1 MSGGSLRRVVIT
13 GMGCVSALGLNAR
26 DTWAAMREG
35 RSGIA
40 PLTGLQASDLRTLVA
55 AQLKG
60 YDPLAYFDEKR
71 LVMLDPVSQYAL
83 VAAREAMAQAG
94 LDCRGELAERAAVI
108 IGTGIGGASTQD
120 QMAKRLYGEGNP
132 RVHPMAI
139 VRVMPNAPASQI
151 SLEMGLRG
159 PVFAVASACASANHA
174 IGQALMLLQA
184 GVADVALTGGVEAC
198 ITVGTVK
205 AWEAMRVMADD
216 TCRPFSQGRRGL
228 VLGEGAGVFVLETLD
243 HALARGATILAELA
257 GCGMSADAADI
268 VMPDAGG
275 AARAMRAALAH
286 AGLAPQDVGY
296 INAHGTGT
304 VANDK
309 TETRAI
315 QAVFGEQAKPLA
327 QRLAVSST
335 KSMHGHA
342 LGAGGA
348 LELVAVIGALR
359 EGVLPPTINHLGP
372 DPECDL
378 DVVPNE
384 AVQRPVQAAL
394 SNSFA
399 FGGLNAVLALR
410 RWPAA
415 H

>member
-13 GMGCVSALGLNAR
+13 GMGCVSALGLSAP

-35 RSGIA
+35 KSGIA
-40 PLTGLQASDLRTLVA
+40 PLTGLQATDLRTPVA

-60 YDPLAYFDEKR
+60 YDPLAHFDEKR

-94 LDCRGELAERAAVI
+94 LDCRGELADRTAVI

-151 SLEMGLRG
+151 SLELGLRG

-174 IGQALMLLQA
+174 IGQALMLLQS

-216 TCRPFSQGRRGL
+216 TCRP
-228 VLGEGAGVFVLETLD
+228 
-243 HALARGATILAELA
+243 
-257 GCGMSADAADI
+257 
-268 VMPDAGG
+268 
-275 AARAMRAALAH
+275 
-286 AGLAPQDVGY
+286 
-296 INAHGTGT
+296 
-304 VANDK
+304 
-309 TETRAI
+309 
-315 QAVFGEQAKPLA
+315 
-327 QRLAVSST
+327 
-335 KSMHGHA
+335 
-342 LGAGGA
+342 
-348 LELVAVIGALR
+348 
-359 EGVLPPTINHLGP
+359 
-372 DPECDL
+372 
-378 DVVPNE
+378 
-384 AVQRPVQAAL
+384 
-394 SNSFA
+394 
-399 FGGLNAVLALR
+399 
-410 RWPAA
+410 
-415 H
+415 

>member
-1 MSGGSLRRVVIT
+1 MLRRVVIT
-13 GMGCVSALGLNAR
+13 GMGCVSALGVTAAATWVGMR
-26 DTWAAMREG
+26 DGCT
-35 RSGIA
+35 GIG
-40 PLTGLQASDLRTLVA
+40 PLTGLNDSTLRTAVA
-55 AQLKG
+55 AQAKG
-60 YDPLAYFDEKR
+60 FVAGEHFDDKR
-71 LVMLDPVSQYAL
+71 LVLLDPVAQFAL
-83 VAAREAMAQAG
+83 VAAREAVAQSG
-94 LDCRGELAERAAVI
+94 LAFDDELAERTAVI

-120 QMAKRLYGEGNP
+120 QMARRLYGEGNP

-151 SLEMGLRG
+151 SIEFGLRG
-159 PVFAVASACASANHA
+159 PVFAVASACASSNHA
-174 IGQALMLLQA
+174 LGQALMLLQS
-184 GVADVALTGGVEAC
+184 GVADVALAGGTEAC

-205 AWEAMRVMADD
+205 AWEAMRVLADD
-216 TCRPFSQGRRGL
+216 TCRPFSKDRHGL

-243 HALARGATILAELA
+243 HAKARGAVILAEFA
-257 GCGMSADAADI
+257 GVGMSADAADI
-268 VMPDAGG
+268 VMPDASG

-286 AGLAPQDVGY
+286 GGLSLQDVAY

-304 VANDK
+304 LANDA

-315 QAVFGEQAKPLA
+315 RALFGSHADA
-327 QRLAVSST
+327 LAVSST

-359 EGVLPPTINHLGP
+359 EGVVPPTINYLGP
-372 DPECDL
+372 DPACDL
-378 DVVPNE
+378 NVVPNT
-384 AVQRPVQAAL
+384 AQQRPVRVAL

-410 RWPAA
+410 RWA
-415 H
+415 

>member
-1 MSGGSLRRVVIT
+1 MAALRSGVPRVVIT
-13 GMGCVSALGLNAR
+13 GQGCVSPLGLTAVA
-26 DTWAAMREG
+26 TWQAMRDG
-35 RSGIA
+35 RAGIA
-40 PLTGLQASDLRTLVA
+40 PLTGLQATDLRTPVA

-60 YDPLAYFDEKR
+60 FEPTAYFDEKR
-71 LVMLDPVSQYAL
+71 LVLLDPVSQYAL

-94 LDCRGELAERAAVI
+94 LKLEGEAADRAAVV

-120 QMAKRLYGEGNP
+120 SMARRLYGEGNP

-174 IGQALMLLQA
+174 LAQALMLLQT
-184 GVADVALTGGVEAC
+184 GVVDVALAGGVEAC

-216 TCRPFSQGRRGL
+216 TCRPFSKGRRGL
-228 VLGEGAGVFVLETLD
+228 VLGEGAAVFVLETLE
-243 HALARGATILAELA
+243 HAQARGATILAEFA
-257 GCGMSADAADI
+257 GAGMSADAADI

-275 AARAMRAALAH
+275 AARAMRAAMAQ
-286 AGLAPQDVGY
+286 AGLAAQDVGY

-304 VANDK
+304 TANDR

-315 QAVFGEQAKPLA
+315 RAVFGEHAEQ
-327 QRLAVSST
+327 LAVSST

-348 LELVAVIGALR
+348 IELVAVIGALR
-359 EGVLPPTINHLGP
+359 DGVLPPTINYLEA

-378 DVVPNE
+378 DVVPNV
-384 AVQRPVQAAL
+384 ARARRVDAAL

-410 RWPAA
+410 RWG
-415 H
+415 

>member
-1 MSGGSLRRVVIT
+1 MRRRVVVT
-13 GMGCVSALGLNAR
+13 GMGCVSALGVTATA
-26 DTWAAMREG
+26 TWDSMREG
-35 RSGIA
+35 RSGIG
-40 PLTGLQASDLRTLVA
+40 PLTGLGDSTLRTAIAAQAKGFVA
-55 AQLKG
+55 AEH
-60 YDPLAYFDEKR
+60 FDEKR
-71 LVMLDPVSQYAL
+71 LVLLDPVSQFAL
-83 VAAREAMAQAG
+83 VAAREAVAQSG
-94 LDCRGELAERAAVI
+94 LVFSAEGTALAERTAVI

-120 QMAKRLYGEGNP
+120 QMARRLYGEGNP

-151 SLEMGLRG
+151 SLEFGLRG
-159 PVFAVASACASANHA
+159 PVFAVASACASSNHA
-174 IGQALMLLQA
+174 LGQALMLLQS
-184 GVADVALTGGVEAC
+184 GVADVALAGGTEAC

-205 AWEAMRVMADD
+205 AWEAMRVLADD

-243 HALARGATILAELA
+243 HAQARGAHVLAELA
-257 GCGMSADAADI
+257 GVGMTADAADI
-268 VMPDAGG
+268 VMPDASG
-275 AARAMRAALAH
+275 AARAMRAALDH
-286 AGLAPQDVGY
+286 SGLALDEVDC

-304 VANDK
+304 LANDA

-315 QAVFGEQAKPLA
+315 RALFGSHADA
-327 QRLAVSST
+327 LAVSST

-359 EGVLPPTINHLGP
+359 EGVVPPTINYLGP
-372 DPECDL
+372 DPACDL
-378 DVVPNE
+378 NVVPNT
-384 AVQRPVQAAL
+384 AQTRPVRAAL

-410 RWPAA
+410 RWP
-415 H
+415 

>member
-1 MSGGSLRRVVIT
+1 MRRVVIT
-13 GMGCVSALGLNAR
+13 GMGCVSALGNTASA
-26 DTWAAMREG
+26 TWAAMREG
-35 RSGIA
+35 RSGIG
-40 PLTGLQASDLRTLVA
+40 PLVGLDDPTLRTTIA
-55 AQLKG
+55 AQAR
-60 YDPLAYFDEKR
+60 AYSAAEHFDDKR
-71 LVMLDPVSQYAL
+71 LVVLDPVSQFAL

-94 LDCRGELAERAAVI
+94 FAPDAEQAERTAVI

-120 QMAKRLYGEGNP
+120 QLARRLYAERNP

-151 SLEMGLRG
+151 SLEFGLRG
-159 PVFAVASACASANHA
+159 PVFAVASACASSNHA
-174 IGQALMLLQA
+174 LGQALMMLQA
-184 GVADVALTGGVEAC
+184 GAADAAVAGGSEAC
-198 ITVGTVK
+198 ITLGTVK

-228 VLGEGAGVFVLETLD
+228 VLGEGAAVFVLETLE
-243 HALARGATILAELA
+243 HAQARGATILAELA
-257 GCGMSADAADI
+257 GAGMSADAADI

-275 AARAMRAALAH
+275 AARAMRSALVQ
-286 AGLAPQDVGY
+286 AGLALQDVDY

-304 VANDK
+304 QANDA

-315 QAVFGEQAKPLA
+315 RALFGSHADA
-327 QRLAVSST
+327 LAVSST

-348 LELVAVIGALR
+348 IELVAVIGALL
-359 EGVLPPTINHLGP
+359 ESVVPPTINYLGP
-372 DPECDL
+372 DPGCDL
-378 DVVPNE
+378 NVVPNV
-384 AVQRPVQAAL
+384 AQQRVVRAAL

-410 RWPAA
+410 RWN
-415 H
+415 

>member
-1 MSGGSLRRVVIT
+1 MAALRRVVIT
-13 GMGCVSALGLNAR
+13 GQGCVSPLGLTAVA
-26 DTWAAMREG
+26 TWQAMREG

-40 PLTGLQASDLRTLVA
+40 PLTGLHSNELRTPVA

-60 YDPLAYFDEKR
+60 YEPLAHFDEKR
-71 LVMLDPVSQYAL
+71 LVLLDPVSQYAL
-83 VAAREAMAQAG
+83 IAAREAMAQAG
-94 LDCRGELAERAAVI
+94 LQLQGEAADRAAVV

-120 QMAKRLYGEGNP
+120 GIARRLYGEGNP
-132 RVHPMAI
+132 RVHPLAI

-174 IGQALMLLQA
+174 LAQALLLLQTGA
-184 GVADVALTGGVEAC
+184 ADVALAGGTEAC
-198 ITVGTVK
+198 ITVGIVK
-205 AWEAMRVMADD
+205 AWEAMRVLADD
-216 TCRPFSQGRRGL
+216 TCRPFSKGRRGL
-228 VLGEGAGVFVLETLD
+228 VLGEGAAVFVLETLQ
-243 HALARGATILAELA
+243 HAQARGAHILAELA
-257 GCGMSADAADI
+257 GAGMSADAADI

-275 AARAMRAALAH
+275 AARAMRSALAQ
-286 AGLAPQDVGY
+286 AGLAPQAVGY

-304 VANDK
+304 VVNDR

-315 QAVFGEQAKPLA
+315 HAVFGAHAPQL
-327 QRLAVSST
+327 LVSST
-335 KSMHGHA
+335 KAMHGHA

-348 LELVAVIGALR
+348 IELLAVIGALC
-359 EGVLPPTINHLGP
+359 EGVVAPTINHLEA

-378 DVVPNE
+378 DVVPNVARE
-384 AVQRPVQAAL
+384 KHITAAL

-410 RWPAA
+410 RWG
-415 H
+415 

>member
-1 MSGGSLRRVVIT
+1 MRRVVIT

-26 DTWAAMREG
+26 DTWATMREG

-40 PLTGLQASDLRTLVA
+40 PLTGLQASDLRTPVA

-60 YDPLAYFDEKR
+60 YDPLAHFDEKR

-216 TCRPFSQGRRGL
+216 TCRPFSKGRRGL

-243 HALARGATILAELA
+243 HALARGANILAELA
-257 GCGMSADAADI
+257 GSGMSADAADI

-286 AGLAPQDVGY
+286 ARLSPQDVGY

-304 VANDK
+304 AANDK

-315 QAVFGEQAKPLA
+315 QAVFGEQARPQA
-327 QRLAVSST
+327 RRLAVSST

-359 EGVLPPTINHLGP
+359 EGVLPPTINYLEP

-410 RWPAA
+410 RWPTAG
-415 H
+415 

>member
-1 MSGGSLRRVVIT
+1 
-13 GMGCVSALGLNAR
+13 
-26 DTWAAMREG
+26 MREG
-35 RSGIA
+35 RTGIA
-40 PLTGLQASDLRTLVA
+40 PLTGLQATDLRTPVA

-60 YDPLAYFDEKR
+60 YDPLAHFDEKR

-83 VAAREAMAQAG
+83 IAAREAMAQAG
-94 LDCRGELAERAAVI
+94 LDCRGDLADRAAAI

-151 SLEMGLRG
+151 SLELGLRG

-174 IGQALMLLQA
+174 IGQALMLLQS
-184 GVADVALTGGVEAC
+184 GVADVAITGGVEAC

-257 GCGMSADAADI
+257 GAGMSADAADI

-275 AARAMRAALAH
+275 AARAMRAAMAH
-286 AGLAPQDVGY
+286 AGLTPQDVGY

-304 VANDK
+304 AANDK

-315 QAVFGEQAKPLA
+315 QAVFGDQAKPQA
-327 QRLAVSST
+327 RRLAVSST

-359 EGVLPPTINHLGP
+359 EGVLPPTINYLGL

-410 RWPAA
+410 RWPSAI
-415 H
+415 